1 MFKTASMRTSKS
13 KDLSED
19 LTDETILQ
27 FALAEFSSAVEM
39 LHAAK
44 LVNNSKLAFGFVNHA
59 LDEYKHTN
67 FFLHLL
73 SKSNS
78 SYIRFDP
85 RQTISGNFIRP
96 DAFLFERLKLIEFAA
111 FIAVNEEN
119 ALKIFTSIRRSVQK
133 KDPESS
139 RDLGLIIEEER
150 AHLRSIEHDDDQ
162 QNTGTSYNLFETLLA
177 DEARHVAFS
186 SKFLDKSNLKF
197 RVTLAKRKSKLGNKI
212 RHFWASQQKF
222 HGFVD
227 RLISNLTIFLL
238 RPLRNTLAFPPSRDN
253 DLFSEAS
260 SRNML

>member
-1 MFKTASMRTSKS
+1 MFKTASMRTSK
-13 KDLSED
+13 SED

-44 LVNNSKLAFGFVNHA
+44 LVNNSKLAFGFINHA
-59 LDEYKHTN
+59 LDEFNHTN

-73 SKSNS
+73 SKSDS

-85 RQTISGNFIRP
+85 RQTISGNFVRP

-111 FIAVNEEN
+111 FIAINEEN
-119 ALKIFTSIRRSVQK
+119 ALKIFTSIRQKIQK

-139 RDLGLIIEEER
+139 RDLDLIIEEER
-150 AHLRSIEHDDDQ
+150 AHLRSIEHDHRQD
-162 QNTGTSYNLFETLLA
+162 TGTSYNFFETLLA

-197 RVTLAKRKSKLGNKI
+197 RVALAKRKSKLGNKI
-212 RHFWASQQKF
+212 RHLWASQQKI

-238 RPLRNTLAFPPSRDN
+238 KPLKNVLAFPTSKDK
-253 DLFSEAS
+253 DLFSKAAS
-260 SRNML
+260 RHML

>member
-1 MFKTASMRTSKS
+1 MFKTASMRTSK
-13 KDLSED
+13 SED

-59 LDEYKHTN
+59 LDEYNHTN
-67 FFLHLL
+67 FFLNLL
-73 SKSNS
+73 SKSDS

-111 FIAVNEEN
+111 FVAINEEN
-119 ALKIFTSIRRSVQK
+119 ALKIFASIRQKVHK

-139 RDLGLIIEEER
+139 RDLDLIIEEER
-150 AHLRSIEHDDDQ
+150 THLHSIEHDDDQ
-162 QNTGTSYNLFETLLA
+162 QNTGASYNLFETLLA

-197 RVTLAKRKSKLGNKI
+197 RVALAKRKSKLGNKM
-212 RHFWASQQKF
+212 RHLWASQQKI

-238 RPLRNTLAFPPSRDN
+238 KPFKNALAFPPSKDK